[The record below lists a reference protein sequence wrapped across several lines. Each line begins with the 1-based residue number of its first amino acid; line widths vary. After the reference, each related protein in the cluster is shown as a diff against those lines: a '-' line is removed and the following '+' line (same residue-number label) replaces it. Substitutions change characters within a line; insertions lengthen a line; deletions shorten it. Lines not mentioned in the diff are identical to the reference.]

1 MGTTIAELEDLFDE
15 HPSLDASLQ
24 DFEPT
29 SSEIGQSPRFGYPS
43 HHSGFRSETE
53 SEMGESDSGGRY
65 SRLKDVL
72 CGLFVGCFA
81 SESIGPDIWVF

>member
-29 SSEIGQSPRFGYPS
+29 SSEIGHSPQFGYPS

-65 SRLKDVL
+65 SRFNHAFVVVVVKEDDV
-72 CGLFVGCFA
+72 
-81 SESIGPDIWVF
+81 SSQE